1 MASPR
6 ASSPPP
12 SGAELMFDWNE
23 MGRRGRPI
31 EPAFTLLDETLRD
44 GLQNPSVRQPGMA
57 EKLEL
62 VHRMSDL
69 GIHVV
74 NVGIPGSSPRVY
86 REALRLCREIE
97 SAGLPIR
104 PVCSGRTVP
113 SDIEPIL
120 DLAQKAGTSIETY
133 AFIGSSSIRRLV
145 ENWSVDL
152 LARRAAA
159 AIDLIVKAGLPAV
172 FVTEDTTR
180 SHPEVLAHLFKVAI
194 DHGAT
199 RLCLCDTS
207 GHATPDGVRNLVGF
221 TRTLLVSMGVSDRVG
236 IDWHGHNDRG
246 LALANCLY
254 ALEYGADRVHA
265 TALGMGERVGNVPME
280 LLMLNLKLFGLLEGH
295 DLTHLSA
302 YCESAANA
310 VGWQVPISYPLV
322 GRDAFRTATG
332 VHASAI
338 MKAQA
343 KGDSWLA
350 DRVYSSVPASLV
362 GRSQEIVVGPG
373 SGMSNVVHVL
383 HRLGIEPMPDVVYAV
398 LRVAKESD
406 EVLSDDD
413 IRAAIDDTE
422 RPPENSEV
430 RISTKSAPPPA
441 DAFHASSRRSEV
453 A

>member
-1 MASPR
+1 
-6 ASSPPP
+6 
-12 SGAELMFDWNE
+12 MFDWNE
-23 MGRRGRPI
+23 MGRRGRPM
-31 EPAFTLLDETLRD
+31 EPSFTLLDESLRD
-44 GLQNPSVRQPGMA
+44 GLQNPSVRQPTLDD
-57 EKLEL
+57 KIEL
-62 VHRMSDL
+62 VHRMNDL

-86 REALRLCREIE
+86 REALRLCREIS
-97 SAGLPIR
+97 SARLAIT

-113 SDIEPIL
+113 SDLEPIL
-120 DLAQKAGTSIETY
+120 DLAQKAGMAIEAY

-180 SHPEVLAHLFKVAI
+180 SHPEVLTELFKVAVE
-194 DHGAT
+194 HGAG

-207 GHATPDGVRNLVGF
+207 GHATPDGVRNLIGF
-221 TRTLLVSMGVSDRVG
+221 TRALLSGMGATHVQ

-254 ALEYGADRVHA
+254 ALEYGVDRVHA

-280 LLMLNLKLFGLLEGH
+280 LLMLNLRLQGQLEGH
-295 DLTHLSA
+295 DLSRLGD
-302 YCESAANA
+302 YCETAARA
-310 VGWQVPISYPLV
+310 VGWEVPISYPLV

-343 KGDSWLA
+343 RGDSWLA

-362 GRSQEIVVGPG
+362 GRGQEIVVGPG

-383 HRLGIEPMPDVVYAV
+383 HRLGIEPMPDAVYAV
-398 LRVAKESD
+398 LRVAKEAD
-406 EVLSDDD
+406 QVLSDEEV
-413 IRAAIDDTE
+413 RAAIAQAG
-422 RPPENSEV
+422 RPHSETDMRVAAVCAPPVSEV
-430 RISTKSAPPPA
+430 TSVGG
-441 DAFHASSRRSEV
+441 ASNNVGTSRRSGV
-453 A
+453 PPAA